1 MGANLYMYRITA
13 LGYASHLAADAHD
26 NAFLPADLLASNIS
40 SDGLVKLMYGLLT
53 EMRPLQ
59 ELSSITLNW
68 L

>member
-1 MGANLYMYRITA
+1 MYRITA
-13 LGYASHLAADAHD
+13 LGYASHLEADAHY
-26 NAFLPADLLASNIS
+26 NAFLPADLLAPNIS